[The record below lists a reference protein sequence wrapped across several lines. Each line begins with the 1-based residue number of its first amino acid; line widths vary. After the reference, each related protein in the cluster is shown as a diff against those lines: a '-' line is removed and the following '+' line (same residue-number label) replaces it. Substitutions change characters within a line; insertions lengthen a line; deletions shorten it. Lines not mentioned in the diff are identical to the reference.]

1 MQKLV
6 FVCCFIFT
14 SVNLLAQDSDS
25 TAYQF
30 VTDTV
35 SFIQDNKSNSSQ
47 SSTIG
52 DELKMTPGVFLRTTT
67 IGGTQTVSAQG
78 LNAQHIQ
85 VLWNDIP
92 VNSSML
98 GVADLS
104 LFSVG
109 YHQKISYDVQNQ
121 ELTTGGLAGVVNIKD
136 NTIVD
141 KFSLLAL
148 KQSIGSFGQ
157 SLTNL
162 HYQDNHKNQTWS
174 ISATYEKAEN
184 DFSYNDYTV
193 YPNIIKTQ
201 KDASFYKWNIQDQWS
216 IQFKNGSKI
225 KWIQEIN
232 TTNRNLPAFL
242 VTPNNLSTQSDF
254 AARQLLKWE
263 LQKGSLENAI
273 SGFFS
278 HTNLLYE
285 DFTLRRASDNDE
297 NLGFLRYQGSW
308 KFSNKWKWAY
318 GSDVKLTHVK
328 TVNYLENPK
337 EWGWDIYQ
345 SIQFQPNLYFNIKG
359 LVKVAT
365 RQDLGWYFPFLIESN
380 AFLGKNRNYKIW
392 ANIGTD
398 VRFPTLNDRFWFPGG
413 SSDLQ
418 PESNIKSSLGNSIQL
433 NLNRHWSWNQRIE
446 LFFNKVENMI
456 LWYPS
461 NKGFFQPINEG
472 EVLAYGATLEQE
484 VEWSNKNHRV
494 VLNTSFGWNRSGN
507 INKKFANDKSQWVQL
522 PYFPILSGKFSL
534 DYHWKNLGLNL
545 DGQSYSQRFVTRD
558 AGIYLP
564 AYTIV
569 NTSINYTQKIK
580 SISIEGRMSCLNLLN
595 QQYEEV
601 RFRPMPKRNYLFTLF
616 ITWKHEKN

>member
-6 FVCCFIFT
+6 LICCLLFIKGH
-14 SVNLLAQDSDS
+14 LLAQDSDS
-25 TAYQF
+25 TAYLLM
-30 VTDTV
+30 TDTITYI
-35 SFIQDNKSNSSQ
+35 SDPSSNFPQ
-47 SSTIG
+47 ASTVG
-52 DELKMTPGVFLRTTT
+52 DVLKLTPSVFLRSSTM
-67 IGGTQTVSAQG
+67 GGIQTVSAQG

-121 ELTTGGLAGVVNIKD
+121 ELATGGLAGIVNIKD
-136 NTIVD
+136 NTFFD
-141 KFSLLAL
+141 KSIISAL
-148 KQSIGSFGQ
+148 KQSVGSFGQ

-162 HYQDNHKNQTWS
+162 HHQGSQKNQSWS

-201 KDASFYKWNIQDQWS
+201 NDASFYKWNIQDQWS
-216 IQFKNGSKI
+216 MIFKNGSKI

-242 VTPNNLSTQSDF
+242 VTPNNLSTQKDF
-254 AARQLLKWE
+254 SARQLLKWE
-263 LQKGSLENAI
+263 IQKTSIEHAI
-273 SGFFS
+273 TGFYS
-278 HTNLLYE
+278 HSNLLYE
-285 DFTLRRASDNDE
+285 DYTLRRASDNNE
-297 NLGFLRYQGSW
+297 NLGFFRYQGSW
-308 KFSNKWKWAY
+308 KFSNKWKWSY
-318 GSDVKLTHVK
+318 GSDVKLNHVK
-328 TVNYLENPK
+328 TVNYIKSPK
-337 EWGWDIYQ
+337 ELGWDVFQ
-345 SIQFQPNLYFNIKG
+345 SMQFQPNLNFNIKG
-359 LVKVAT
+359 LFKVAT
-365 RQDLGWYFPFLIESN
+365 RSDLGWYFPFLLESN

-392 ANIGTD
+392 ANIGAD
-398 VRFPTLNDRFWFPGG
+398 VRFPTLNDRFWMPGG
-413 SSDLQ
+413 RVELE
-418 PESNIKSSLGNSIQL
+418 PESNIKSTLGSSAKL
-433 NLNRHWSWNQRIE
+433 NLNTQWSWNSRVE
-446 LFFNKVENMI
+446 FFFNKIDDMI

-472 EVLAYGATLEQE
+472 KVLAYGANLEQE
-484 VEWSNKNHRV
+484 LEWKNQNHQV
-494 VLNTSFGWNRSGN
+494 TLNGALGWNRSGN
-507 INKKFANDKSQWVQL
+507 IDKKSANDKSQWVQL

-534 DYHWKNLGLNL
+534 DYKWKNLGLNI

-558 AGIYLP
+558 AGIFLT
-564 AYTIV
+564 AYSIV

-580 SISIEGRMSCLNLLN
+580 SIAIEGRISCLNLLN

-601 RFRPMPKRNYLFTLF
+601 RYRPMPGRNYLFTLF